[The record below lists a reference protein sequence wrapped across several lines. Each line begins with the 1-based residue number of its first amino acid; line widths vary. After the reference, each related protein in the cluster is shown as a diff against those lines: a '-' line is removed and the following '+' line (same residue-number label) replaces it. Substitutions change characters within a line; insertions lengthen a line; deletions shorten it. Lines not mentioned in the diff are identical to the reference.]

1 MQRELG
7 ESYEALL
14 SQIKTGSVTPE
25 KVRDVTLIPLVGDV
39 KLVIA
44 CDSNASIGEKKND
57 YYKNAYEEVA
67 VSAMKVPLMEV
78 LATGAV
84 PVVVVDNLCME
95 MEGAGKRIIS
105 IMRRQLEEAGL
116 SNVQLTGSTE
126 DNMPT
131 TQSGFGVT
139 AIGLLQMQ
147 DCRIASTRRGDRVV
161 CVGVPRSGIKNERY
175 SEYDRDTAK
184 VSTVRR
190 LAGLPYVHEILPVGS
205 KGVRYEAGQL
215 AETAGLCFM
224 PAEQPEIDMETSAG
238 SSTAVL
244 CTLREDD
251 LGKLKKDMDI
261 GVFPVGQ
268 IG

>member
-1 MQRELG
+1 
-7 ESYEALL
+7 
-14 SQIKTGSVTPE
+14 
-25 KVRDVTLIPLVGDV
+25 
-39 KLVIA
+39 
-44 CDSNASIGEKKND
+44 
-57 YYKNAYEEVA
+57 
-67 VSAMKVPLMEV
+67 
-78 LATGAV
+78 
-84 PVVVVDNLCME
+84 
-95 MEGAGKRIIS
+95 
-105 IMRRQLEEAGL
+105 
-116 SNVQLTGSTE
+116 
-126 DNMPT
+126 MPT

-147 DCRIASTRRGDRVV
+147 DCRIGSTRRGDRVV
-161 CVGVPRSGIKNERY
+161 CVGVPRSGLKNERY

-184 VSTVRR
+184 ISTVRR

-205 KGVRYEAGQL
+205 TGVRYEAGQL

>member
-1 MQRELG
+1 
-7 ESYEALL
+7 
-14 SQIKTGSVTPE
+14 
-25 KVRDVTLIPLVGDV
+25 
-39 KLVIA
+39 
-44 CDSNASIGEKKND
+44 
-57 YYKNAYEEVA
+57 
-67 VSAMKVPLMEV
+67 
-78 LATGAV
+78 
-84 PVVVVDNLCME
+84 
-95 MEGAGKRIIS
+95 
-105 IMRRQLEEAGL
+105 MRRQLEEAGL

-215 AETAGLCFM
+215 AETAGLRFT
-224 PAEQPEIDMETSAG
+224 PEERPEIDMETSAG